1 MVLSPRHEQNEG
13 KVVGPYQNHKRT
25 KSKGLSPPRVSEE
38 SDASSTEEQKEHID
52 MLIVCKIEN
61 EFGYPEEYIVNCLH
75 KCIKNDATTCYYL
88 LLKEDKH
95 EIVNLLA
102 ESPA

>member
-1 MVLSPRHEQNEG
+1 VGGGKGQEWESPRVE
-13 KVVGPYQNHKRT
+13 
-25 KSKGLSPPRVSEE
+25 SEE
-38 SDASSTEEQKEHID
+38 SDSNSAGSTKEVID

-61 EFGYPEEYIVNCLH
+61 EFGYPEEYIVKCLQ
-75 KCIKNDATTCYYL
+75 KSIKNDATTCYYL

-102 ESPA
+102 ESPN

>member
-1 MVLSPRHEQNEG
+1 MKNSKEPHHEHDEN
-13 KVVGPYQNHKRT
+13 N
-25 KSKGLSPPRVSEE
+25 L
-38 SDASSTEEQKEHID
+38 SSTGSQTEQID

-61 EFGYPEEYIVNCLH
+61 EFGYPEEYIVNCLE

-102 ESPA
+102 ESPAQSRNL